1 MPPTAKPE
9 PAAIRTVTPSGQP
22 WQVRLL
28 GGLEARRGDQR
39 ITSFGSRSVAALLA
53 RLALYP
59 QRSHARE
66 ELIELLWPGVTL
78 EVGRNRLRQALF
90 TLRQLLEPPG
100 PMPAPVLVA
109 DRLSVRVVPGAVE
122 CDVARFEQAVRE
134 HHVEQAVALY
144 TGELMPGYYDEW
156 IDDERVRLAA
166 LDDRMRDAAATAPAP
181 APNPG
186 SALIN
191 TSAAT
196 ATTPSSVDVGRSSMP
211 VYLTRF
217 IGREADGARLRA
229 DVLTH
234 RLVTLLGPGGG
245 GKTRLAVELAAGL
258 RDVGSQIELRDV
270 GSQSELAVRFD
281 FVAFVALANCSTR
294 AQLLD
299 ALLAAL
305 QLRRLGDDPFEPLVD
320 ALTGRRALLVL
331 DNFEQLCGVAEDVVA
346 RLTGLMPSLHV
357 LITSRRVLGL
367 DGEREFAIEPLTLPP
382 RGLALREAAI
392 YPTIALFVD
401 RARAVRADFHVG
413 PSNLDALIELAH
425 LLEGMPL
432 AIELAA
438 ARVRSITPVA
448 MCSLLREARSTPGGR
463 ALELLH
469 RSGPRSGAD
478 QRHASMLGV
487 IEWSWR
493 LLDDAQSRL
502 LAALT
507 VFHGGFSAE
516 AAQAVCGDICTPVSL
531 GLDELVAHSLLRAE
545 RSTDDGAALRFG
557 SFEPVRE
564 YAARQLAPQDA
575 PARRARHRNW
585 MHHWANHLPATPA
598 LAEVRA
604 DMPNVLAALASAL
617 ADDMPEEAIRLA
629 LPLRRVFEDVELP
642 AEGLVLLEQAVER
655 CAEPTL
661 CSQGHTLLGPLLF
674 NAGRRER
681 AGHHAEAGLAGAPP
695 GTPWRARALHAVAR
709 VRWRITRQSEG
720 LVPLIDEARRL
731 AQEAGDLELQ
741 ASLHALRAFI
751 ANAERDATTGQA
763 LHVQA
768 LTLWEQLGN
777 RHAVN
782 SGRYNLAVSAQ
793 IAGRQQ
799 EALDRLEQLE
809 PSARELHDWRRLS
822 QTLNVRGNALNELR
836 RWGDAAAALRE
847 CIRVAWDCMALH
859 ELAYGLWNLPRA
871 LAHERDADRAVE
883 LMAFVARFWETRFGA
898 LSGGDLHDLRRLR
911 RLALCQVDTRRYASL
926 WERGQRLPL
935 AEAVALALRG

>member
-1 MPPTAKPE
+1 
-9 PAAIRTVTPSGQP
+9 
-22 WQVRLL
+22 VRLL
-28 GGLEARRGDQR
+28 GGFEARRGDLL
-39 ITSFGSRSVAALLA
+39 IKSFGSRSVAALLA

-66 ELIELLWPGVTL
+66 ELIELLWPGVSL

-100 PMPAPVLVA
+100 PMPAPVLMA
-109 DRLSVRVVPGAVE
+109 DRLGVSVVPGALE
-122 CDVARFEQAVRE
+122 CDVARFEKAVRE
-134 HHVEQAVALY
+134 RRVEQAVALY
-144 TGELMPGYYDEW
+144 AGELMPGYYDEW

-166 LDDRMRDAAATAPAP
+166 LDDRMREAAEDTPVTPSNAAADAPAL
-181 APNPG
+181 APP
-186 SALIN
+186 SA
-191 TSAAT
+191 SGA
-196 ATTPSSVDVGRSSMP
+196 DVGRSSMP

-229 DVLTH
+229 EVLTH

-258 RDVGSQIELRDV
+258 REEGLRDPGLQGGGSQTEP
-270 GSQSELAVRFD
+270 AVRFD
-281 FVAFVALANCSTR
+281 FVAFVPLANCSTR
-294 AQLLD
+294 EQLLD

-305 QLRRLGDDPFEPLVD
+305 HLRRLGDDPLEALID

-331 DNFEQLCGVAEDVVA
+331 DNFEQLCGVGEDVVA
-346 RLTGLMPSLHV
+346 RLTSLIPSLHV
-357 LITSRRVLGL
+357 LVTSRRVLGL
-367 DGEREFAIEPLTLPP
+367 DGEREFAIEPLALPP
-382 RGLALREAAI
+382 RGLALQEAAI

-401 RARAVRADFHVG
+401 RARAVRADFHIG
-413 PSNLDALIELAH
+413 PNNLAALIELAH

-448 MCSLLREARSTPGGR
+448 MCGLLHEARSTPDGR

-493 LLDDAQSRL
+493 LLDDVRARL

-507 VFHGGFSAE
+507 VFHGGFTAE

-545 RSTDDGAALRFG
+545 RPVVVNREDDSGALRFS

-564 YAARQLAPQDA
+564 FAARQLTPQDA
-575 PARRARHRNW
+575 LARRALHRGW
-585 MHHWANHLPATPA
+585 VQRWAATLPLTPA
-598 LAEVRA
+598 LEEVRA
-604 DMPNVLAALASAL
+604 EMPNVLAALASAL
-617 ADDMPEEAIRLA
+617 ADGVPEEAIRLA
-629 LPLRRVFEDVELP
+629 LPLRRVFEDVEPP
-642 AEGLVLLEQAVER
+642 AGGLALLESAVGHCTDPALR
-655 CAEPTL
+655 
-661 CSQGHTLLGPLLF
+661 SQGHTLLGPLLF
-674 NAGRRER
+674 NAGQRESASR
-681 AGHHAEAGLAGAPP
+681 HADAGLSGAPP
-695 GTPWRARALHAVAR
+695 GTPWRARALHAAAR
-709 VRWRITRQSEG
+709 VRWRITRQPNG
-720 LVPLIDEARRL
+720 LAPLIEGSQQL
-731 AQEAGDLELQ
+731 AEQAGDLELQ

-751 ANAERDATTGQA
+751 ANAERDAATGQA
-763 LHVQA
+763 LHIKA

-799 EALDRLEQLE
+799 EVLDRLEELE

-822 QTLNVRGNALNELR
+822 QVLNVRGNALSELR
-836 RWGDAAAALRE
+836 RWSDAVTTFRE
-847 CIRVAWDCMALH
+847 CIRLAWDCMALH

-871 LAHERDADRAVE
+871 LAHERDPDRAVE
-883 LMAFVARFWETRFGA
+883 LMSFVARFWETRFGA
-898 LSGGDLHDLRRLR
+898 LSGDDLHDLRRLR
-911 RLALCQVDTRRYASL
+911 RLALCQIDARRYSML
-926 WERGQRLPL
+926 WERGQQLPL